1 MNIRYMIKKI
11 VNGIGFD
18 IVRTN
23 NYVKYPPARRMKLI
37 SSYGIDLIFD
47 VGANIGQYAQEMR
60 QLGYRGRIVSFEPLT
75 SAYLELVK
83 HASGDP
89 DWETANVA
97 LGSEDSKCEINI
109 SNNSCSSSILD
120 ITPTHLGAMASA
132 RYIGKEQI
140 TIRKMDSIFNQYFY
154 PGNKLF
160 IKLDT
165 QGYDRHVI
173 EGAENAVNNA
183 VCVQIEM
190 SLVPLFDGELLLADM
205 INLMF
210 NKGFVLWSLEDEF
223 NNPET
228 GQLLQVNGIFLH
240 KRFM

>member
-1 MNIRYMIKKI
+1 MMKKI
-11 VNGIGFD
+11 ANSIGFN

-23 NYVKYPPARRMKLI
+23 NYVKYPLARRMKLI
-37 SSYGIDLIFD
+37 SSCGIDLIFD
-47 VGANIGQYAQEMR
+47 VGANIGQYARQMR
-60 QLGYRGRIVSFEPLT
+60 HLGYRGRIVSFEPIN
-75 SAYLELVK
+75 SAYQKLVK

-89 DWETANVA
+89 GWETANVA
-97 LGSEDSKCEINI
+97 LGSEDSQSEINI
-109 SNNSCSSSILD
+109 SDNSCSSSILN
-120 ITPTHLGAMASA
+120 ITPTHLEAMASA

-140 TIRKMDSIFNQYFY
+140 TIRKMDSIFNQYFH

-165 QGYDRHVI
+165 QGYDKHVI
-173 EGAENAVNNA
+173 EGAENAVNKA
-183 VCVQIEM
+183 VGIQIEM
-190 SLVPLFDGELLLADM
+190 SLVSLFDGELLLADM
-205 INLMF
+205 IKLMF

>member
-37 SSYGIDLIFD
+37 SSCGIDLIFD
-47 VGANIGQYAQEMR
+47 VGANIGQYAQQMR
-60 QLGYRGRIVSFEPLT
+60 QLGYRGRIVSFEPIN
-75 SAYLELVK
+75 SAYQELVK
-83 HASGDP
+83 QASGDP

-97 LGSEDSKCEINI
+97 LGSEDSKSEINI
-109 SNNSCSSSILD
+109 SDNSYSSSILD
-120 ITPTHLGAMASA
+120 ITPTHMEAMASA
-132 RYIGKEQI
+132 QYIGKEQI
-140 TIRKMDSIFNQYFY
+140 TIRKMDSIFNQYFH

-165 QGYDRHVI
+165 QGYEKHVI
-173 EGAENAVNNA
+173 NGAENAMKKA
-183 VCVQIEM
+183 VCIQVEM
-190 SLVPLFDGELLLADM
+190 SLVPLFEGELLLADM

-210 NKGFVLWSLEDEF
+210 NKGFVLWSLEDNF
-223 NNPET
+223 NNPGT